1 MNKFFPSSRCES
13 LRKCV
18 IPHTTE
24 PVEAA
29 RRAVDDV
36 ATMGE
41 DELNDRR
48 QLVQASGLAVGQ
60 RCAAVSALRPHAHH
74 HDTMSSLPLLGRACA
89 HSVRYHYHL
98 LMDPDCAGIRSLSS
112 EMRSRRLGL
121 ITERTGDRPLA
132 AASLESDCMRHQGS
146 HHLSRVRPLLAC
158 FFQQGAPW
166 PPCAQIWHALA
177 CSWPRLPSVSPSSRL
192 TLPCCALL

>member
-1 MNKFFPSSRCES
+1 MNKFFPSSSCES

-132 AASLESDCMRHQGS
+132 AWRLHSSPTACGIKAATTCREYDLFLRASF
-146 HHLSRVRPLLAC
+146 SRVRR
-158 FFQQGAPW
+158 G
-166 PPCAQIWHALA
+166 HRVHR
-177 CSWPRLPSVSPSSRL
+177 SG
-192 TLPCCALL
+192 TL